1 MNKAQ
6 ELKLCIQQLC
16 TLRCENLRAI
26 YEGVNTI
33 ELSRCETAIKA
44 KEFEVNRLIDELCGE
59 KK

>member
-26 YEGVNTI
+26 YEGDVI
-33 ELSRCETAIKA
+33 EVQRCETAIEA

>member
-26 YEGVNTI
+26 YEGDEI
-33 ELSRCETAIKA
+33 EVQRCETAIEA